1 MDLSDTNLDGVT
13 MQRADF
19 SMASL
24 RYKRVGGGRLEGVN
38 FTEADLTGCDL
49 SGTRF
54 DGCHLASVYVSAET
68 RFDRCDLRGAHVSN
82 AALATAS
89 MRGAIVSAA
98 QARELLFESFGIVV
112 EA

>member
-13 MQRADF
+13 IHRTDL

-24 RYKRVGGGRLEGVN
+24 RFKRIGGGRLSGVN
-38 FTEADLTGCDL
+38 LTEADLTGCDL

-54 DGCHLASVYVSAET
+54 EDCHLASVYVSPET

-112 EA
+112 EE